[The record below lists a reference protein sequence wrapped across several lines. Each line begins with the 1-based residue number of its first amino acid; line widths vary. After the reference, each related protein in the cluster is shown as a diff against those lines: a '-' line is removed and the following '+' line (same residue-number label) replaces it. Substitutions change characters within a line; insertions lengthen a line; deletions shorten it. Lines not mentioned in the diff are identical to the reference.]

1 MISAM
6 RMIPPR
12 CRNSLAARSEALMEL
27 RRVKIQKTSINQ
39 FLEGFCTTQVNKI
52 QTKNF
57 ARKTIK
63 EPLFGAKISSLSF
76 KSDHVFR
83 GPES

>member
-1 MISAM
+1 MQPKDRQARTRRAAASRPDQVRRAEQNRDVSIS
-6 RMIPPR
+6 
-12 CRNSLAARSEALMEL
+12 S
-27 RRVKIQKTSINQ
+27 VWYKQT
-39 FLEGFCTTQVNKI
+39 EG
-52 QTKNF
+52 F

-63 EPLFGAKISSLSF
+63 EPLFGAKISSFSF